1 MDHDRIRE
9 AEQELGP
16 RDNTRIT
23 TENRQL
29 VRRWLTG
36 YGVTSKTARG
46 MTLVQLSNAYAYGA
60 WLDDVAVPGYNEQP
74 AKSQQPQPKQ
84 EDTPMTTPTP
94 TPTPGAPDVN
104 QIAAML
110 SQLMGGSKDPVDRA
124 QVAAIIEEMAPDL
137 IAKHS
142 RTLKIEAPD
151 REPVKIEGAHKSLSP
166 LVTALSAGCKVWLA
180 GPAGSGKTTLAQQA
194 AKALGL
200 DFYSTGALSSDFRL
214 TGFMDARG
222 EYVVSV
228 FRQAFENG
236 GLFLLDEADA
246 SNPNVLVAINQ
257 ALENDSF
264 AFPDGMVTKSAEFR
278 CVIAANTYG
287 SGPTAQYVGRTRIDA
302 ATIDR
307 FFFLTIDYDADV
319 ERALA
324 GGNDKWLATVRKAR
338 QALTDNGLQHI
349 ISPRAVRDGAQLLA
363 AGMDRQTVAL
373 GVLRK
378 GLDDNAWAKVKSA
391 AGV

>member
-1 MDHDRIRE
+1 MDHEKIRE

-16 RDNTRIT
+16 RQNTRIT
-23 TENRQL
+23 TDNRHL

-46 MTLVQLSNAYAYGA
+46 MTLLQLSQAYAYGA
-60 WLDDVAVPGYNEQP
+60 ILDDVDIPGSNPRP
-74 AKSQQPQPKQ
+74 ANSQQQPQPKQ
-84 EDTPMTTPTP
+84 ESVPMTTPTP
-94 TPTPGAPDVN
+94 AQGAPDVN
-104 QIAAML
+104 ALAAMFA
-110 SQLMGGSKDPVDRA
+110 QMMGGNKDPVDRA

-151 REPVKIEGAHKSLSP
+151 REPVKIEGAHKSLAP

-264 AFPDGMVTKSAEFR
+264 AFPDGMVNKSAEFR

-363 AGMDRQTVAL
+363 AGMDREAVAL

-378 GLDDNAWAKVKSA
+378 GLDDNAWAKVKTA

>member
-1 MDHDRIRE
+1 
-9 AEQELGP
+9 
-16 RDNTRIT
+16 
-23 TENRQL
+23 
-29 VRRWLTG
+29 
-36 YGVTSKTARG
+36 
-46 MTLVQLSNAYAYGA
+46 
-60 WLDDVAVPGYNEQP
+60 
-74 AKSQQPQPKQ
+74 
-84 EDTPMTTPTP
+84 
-94 TPTPGAPDVN
+94 
-104 QIAAML
+104 
-110 SQLMGGSKDPVDRA
+110 
-124 QVAAIIEEMAPDL
+124 
-137 IAKHS
+137 
-142 RTLKIEAPD
+142 
-151 REPVKIEGAHKSLSP
+151 
-166 LVTALSAGCKVWLA
+166 LA

-324 GGNDKWLATVRKAR
+324 CGNERWLATVRRAR
-338 QALTDNGLQHI
+338 KALTDNGLQHI

-363 AGMDRQTVAL
+363 AGMDRETVAL

-378 GLDDNAWAKVKSA
+378 GLDDNAWAKVKNA